1 MNRNSKAATA
11 VAATGETGASAP
23 VKERIFSM
31 IRKALQEG
39 ITDGR
44 RRLWIDFAPHIV
56 IEQREDGYVVWL
68 WRECVVVKITLDNE
82 FNITGFDVERP

>member
-1 MNRNSKAATA
+1 MNGGSNKAT
-11 VAATGETGASAP
+11 TGKAGGALP
-23 VKERIFSM
+23 TIKERVFSI
-31 IRKALQEG
+31 IRKLENEG

-44 RRLWIDFAPHIV
+44 RRLWIDFTPHIV

-68 WRECVVVKITLDNE
+68 WRDCVVVKITLDNE